1 MITIYRKDNG
11 KPVSIDHLIDA
22 KEAVAGGFYTFTA
35 PEKKAPKPIVK
46 KVEPKVEPKLI
57 VKKAE
62 FKPIPKVESKPIVK
76 AEVTKSL
83 KRPRK

>member
-11 KPVSIDHLIDA
+11 KPVNIDHLIDA

-35 PEKKAPKPIVK
+35 PAPEKKVLKPIVK
-46 KVEPKVEPKLI
+46 KAEPKLI

-62 FKPIPKVESKPIVK
+62 PKPIPKVESKPIVK